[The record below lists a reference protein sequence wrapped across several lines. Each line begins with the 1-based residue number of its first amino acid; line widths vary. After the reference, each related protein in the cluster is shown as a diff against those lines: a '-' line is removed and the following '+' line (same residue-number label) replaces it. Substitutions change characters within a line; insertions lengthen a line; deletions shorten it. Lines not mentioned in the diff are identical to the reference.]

1 METLIPLPRSG
12 LMKTIE
18 LTQGTPAWHTW
29 RKNIIGG
36 SDASAV
42 MGCGFMTAN
51 QLYLNKLGLW
61 EPVTTARMTRG
72 HELEAQAREICS
84 DMLGMSLKPMCVEH
98 DKRSW
103 QAASLDGIDD
113 KHSVIVEIKTGGDA
127 ALERAKNGV
136 IPDYH
141 RCQIQHQLEV
151 TGLDKCIYF
160 FFDGKN
166 GYPIDVYRDTK
177 YITQL
182 NEAEERFWNNLQDFV
197 APPLSGKDYE
207 THESEVRL
215 KLAQEWLEVNGSL
228 SALEKRE
235 KELREALIAD
245 AGERNTIGGGI
256 KILMS
261 GRAGSVDYKA
271 IPELKKVCLEDY
283 RKPAVKFFRVTK
295 V

>member
-1 METLIPLPRSG
+1 
-12 LMKTIE
+12 MKTITLE
-18 LTQGTPAWHTW
+18 QGSKDWHAW
-29 RKNIIGG
+29 RRNVIGG
-36 SDASAV
+36 SDAPSIQ
-42 MGCGFMTAN
+42 GIGFMTPN
-51 QLYLNKLGLW
+51 QLYLNKLGLY
-61 EPVTTARMTRG
+61 EPVQTKMMSRG
-72 HELEAQAREICS
+72 HELEGQARELCQDI
-84 DMLGMSLKPMCVEH
+84 LGVELRPICVEH

-127 ALERAKNGV
+127 ALERAKNGI

-151 TGLDKCIYF
+151 TGLDMCVYF

-166 GYPIDVYRDTK
+166 GYPIEVYRDTK

-182 NEAEERFWNNLQDFV
+182 NEAEERFWGNLQDFI
-197 APPLSGKDYE
+197 PPALTVKDYE
-207 THESEVRL
+207 THESEARL
-215 KLAQEWLEVNGSL
+215 KLAKEWIEVNESL
-228 SALEKRE
+228 TILEKRE
-235 KELREALIAD
+235 KELKEALIAD
-245 AGERNTIGGGI
+245 AGERNTVGGGI

-261 GRAGSVDYKA
+261 GRAGNVDYKA
-271 IPELKKVCLEDY
+271 IPELKRVNLEEY

>member
-1 METLIPLPRSG
+1 
-12 LMKTIE
+12 MKVIDLVQNTNE
-18 LTQGTPAWHTW
+18 WLLY
-29 RKNIIGG
+29 RRNKIGG
-36 SDASAV
+36 SDSSSV
-42 MGCGFMTAN
+42 MGIGFMTPN
-51 QLYLNKLGLW
+51 QLYLNKLGLY
-61 EPVTTARMTRG
+61 EPVQTKMMSRG
-72 HELEAQAREICS
+72 QELEGNARQLCQ
-84 DMLGMSLKPMCVEH
+84 DVLGVELRPLCVEH

-103 QAASLDGIDD
+103 QAASLDGVDD
-113 KHSVIVEIKTGGDA
+113 KHSIIVEIKTGGDA
-127 ALERAKNGV
+127 ALERAKAGI

-141 RCQIQHQLEV
+141 LCQIQHQLEV
-151 TGLDKCIYF
+151 TGLDRCVYF

-182 NEAEERFWNNLQDFV
+182 NEAEERFWRNLQDFV
-197 APPLSGKDYE
+197 PPSLTNKDYE
-207 THESEVRL
+207 THESEARL
-215 KLAQEWLEVNGSL
+215 KLAKEWLELNESL
-228 SALEKRE
+228 TTLEKRE

-256 KILMS
+256 KILML

-295 V
+295 G